1 MIPCYLGLGSNL
13 RSPTRQ
19 VRQTMAMLRSLP
31 RTTLRKKSRCF
42 VSTPCGPRSQPRY
55 CNAVVLIHT
64 TLPPR
69 TLLRHCQAIER
80 RKGRVRK
87 KHWGSRTI
95 DIDLLLYGQRVIKTH
110 ELNIPHPGLLL
121 RDFVIVPLL
130 SLSPTLR
137 IPNEQSLPRSLGALT
152 THYLI
157 KSSCR

>member
-19 VRQTMAMLRSLP
+19 VRQTMERLRALP
-31 RTTLRKKSRCF
+31 RTTLKKKSGCF
-42 VSTPCGPRSQPRY
+42 VSRPCGDRSQPRY

-64 TLPPR
+64 TLSPR
-69 TLLRHCQAIER
+69 ALLRHCQDIENS
-80 RKGRVRK
+80 KGRIRK
-87 KHWGSRTI
+87 KKWGSRTI

-110 ELNIPHPGLLL
+110 GLNIPHPGLLL

-137 IPNEQSLPRSLGALT
+137 VPNEQSLQRSLGALT
-152 THYLI
+152 AYYLI
-157 KSSCR
+157 KAT